1 MKLITLI
8 TLSALLFISSQATAK
23 EISAEKLDK
32 EIIKLTKERK
42 KQETKILDLM
52 SESKV
57 HLAKS
62 QILKDEGDLLI
73 ELGKKGQ
80 MESLSKY
87 TSFVSK
93 MGKAQNSKVLKQELK
108 YLKELQSSWEV
119 YDKKIETGEQSI
131 EKSVKL
137 NIKGIKANDEASKM
151 MQKVDKTK
159 TKLDGLI
166 EQKNSTSNTD
176 NLEIE

>member
-1 MKLITLI
+1 
-8 TLSALLFISSQATAK
+8 
-23 EISAEKLDK
+23 
-32 EIIKLTKERK
+32 
-42 KQETKILDLM
+42 
-52 SESKV
+52 
-57 HLAKS
+57 
-62 QILKDEGDLLI
+62 
-73 ELGKKGQ
+73 